1 MGVVGTSLTSTPV
14 AADAER
20 RIFLGAAAMRLVR
33 AAKDDF
39 SENCPRT
46 VTLGHWAST
55 DEFI

>member
-1 MGVVGTSLTSTPV
+1 MSKRQSLTSTPV